1 MIRLSS
7 CKIKSLNNLVLLHGF
22 GSVWRA
28 YCTVH
33 VRKQASGAKKLR
45 RPSPFFVLLLRKR
58 LGTASG
64 AWFGREHANCPNHG
78 KDYSAGKL
86 KMPKISIVV
95 PFHNEE
101 ENVTEMYDR
110 LHSVMEATGKTYE
123 LIFVD
128 DGSTDLTYRLLSDI
142 ATIDHLVTVVRLG
155 RNFGQTSALAAGFA
169 QTTGKY
175 VIAMD
180 GDLQHDPA
188 DIPIFLHKLAE
199 GYDIVSGWR
208 KQRIDNFWLRRFPSR
223 CANWLMAKLSA
234 VDIHD
239 FGTTFKAYRRE
250 VLERLP
256 LYGEMHRFIPAI
268 ASAYGASICEVP
280 IHNVNRQ
287 RGKSHYGISR
297 TFRVLFDLMT
307 IRFLLQYKARPLH
320 FFGRLG
326 CLSIMGGLTVAF
338 WLLIEKIAY
347 HISVIN
353 EHGAAVV
360 FGAVMILAGLQLL
373 AFGLLGDLQ
382 VWQYHTPAT
391 RTSYTVAE
399 LLQPPTAFDGD

>member
-1 MIRLSS
+1 MD
-7 CKIKSLNNLVLLHGF
+7 
-22 GSVWRA
+22 
-28 YCTVH
+28 
-33 VRKQASGAKKLR
+33 Q
-45 RPSPFFVLLLRKR
+45 
-58 LGTASG
+58 
-64 AWFGREHANCPNHG
+64 
-78 KDYSAGKL
+78 
-86 KMPKISIVV
+86 
-95 PFHNEE
+95 
-101 ENVTEMYDR
+101 
-110 LHSVMEATGKTYE
+110 
-123 LIFVD
+123 
-128 DGSTDLTYRLLSDI
+128 
-142 ATIDHLVTVVRLG
+142 LVTVVRLG
-155 RNFGQTSALAAGFA
+155 HNFGQTSALAAGFA
-169 QTTGKY
+169 QTAGKY

-180 GDLQHDPA
+180 GDLQHDPE
-188 DIPIFLHKLAE
+188 DIPVFLHKLSE

-256 LYGEMHRFIPAI
+256 LYGEMHRFIPAL

-320 FFGRLG
+320 FFGRFGCVNIMIGLG
-326 CLSIMGGLTVAF
+326 VAF
-338 WLLIEKIAY
+338 WLLIEKVAY
-347 HISVIN
+347 HISVIG

-373 AFGLLGDLQ
+373 AFGATAWHFACRRTREGSRRDGLCMLRVRACALPRGLLRTNCSRTQSEAAHATGTVGRGLDSIEPEHALAGPSFRREESGRNQRPQLQ
-382 VWQYHTPAT
+382 HETNALKDF
-391 RTSYTVAE
+391 RGSRRNE
-399 LLQPPTAFDGD
+399 ESI